1 MKKIKRELP
10 AENGSEVETVDA
22 GRRQALARLGLTAA
36 IAYAAPTLLP
46 LRSASAASGGGDGGN
61 GGNGGSSSGDDSGGT
76 SPSSSDDSGSS
87 PSGGDDSGNDSS
99 NDDSPTQPT
108 EATSPSE

>member
-1 MKKIKRELP
+1 MKKIKSELP
-10 AENGSEVETVDA
+10 AENGSEIETVDA

-61 GGNGGSSSGDDSGGT
+61 GGNDGSSGDDSGGT
-76 SPSSSDDSGSS
+76 SPSNSDDSGSS
-87 PSGGDDSGNDSS
+87 PSGGDDSGDDSS